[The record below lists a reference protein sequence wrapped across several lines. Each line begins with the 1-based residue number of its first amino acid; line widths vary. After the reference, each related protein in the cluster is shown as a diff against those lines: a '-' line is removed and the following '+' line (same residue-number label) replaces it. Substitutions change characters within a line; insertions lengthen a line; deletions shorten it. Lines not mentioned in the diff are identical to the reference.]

1 MKSLERLEQQEYILV
16 WILFGNSLVAILTI
30 GFLVVNFPEYNE
42 ILMERRVKLEMSD
55 LDSTVLIDY

>member
-55 LDSTVLIDY
+55 LDSTVLIDS